1 MQRKSY
7 SNLAALAAGDFSGA
21 GAGASVGELQGGG
34 PLSHAA
40 AGAMKGS
47 ATSMD
52 DMADG
57 RKSQRCAQAPSLPAA
72 LLRQRRTSQ
81 GNG

>member
-21 GAGASVGELQGGG
+21 GAGGSTGELLGGG
-34 PLSHAA
+34 PLQSAA
-40 AGAMKGS
+40 ALQGS
-47 ATSMD
+47 HTSME

-57 RKSQRCAQAPSLPAA
+57 RKTQR
-72 LLRQRRTSQ
+72 
-81 GNG
+81 